1 MASPSANSY
10 REPTS
15 LKRPRSAIFLGWL
28 WPILWLGLLI
38 GSGIVG
44 GWALIWLMRIPPL
57 PECTTISPQSA
68 DGDRIYCAKE
78 QAQSNDAQALVRAID
93 LVAPWPQDHPRYE
106 DALEPLR
113 QASERL
119 LSQAQQ
125 RMQAGDLEA
134 AVDLASQ
141 IPLDTPLRPAA
152 QAAIY
157 RWRQEWA
164 QADTVE
170 TQVQQ
175 AIQRQ
180 QWDQARR
187 SLQTLKT
194 LSSDYWLR
202 DRYQYWGELIDLEQ
216 QAWAQLQ
223 EARRLARQGP
233 PADLKQAIAL
243 AHSIDLRS
251 HAWPAAEV
259 EINRWSE
266 SLLMH
271 AFRRWE
277 LGDVDGAI
285 AAVQAVPPNLN
296 LAPDAQDLIQFGH
309 AQRLASQ
316 AQQQGG
322 FQPTYGQL
330 FQLMEAIRA
339 AEQIPATS
347 PFYDSAQQQLQQW
360 RQQLHDL
367 GQLRAAQTIAALG
380 QIGTYRVA
388 IQQAHQVAPDR
399 PQRQQAQTLI
409 AHWQKQIERIVDRP
423 ILRRAEA
430 LAQAGTIAALKQ
442 AIDQAA
448 QVPQGRALRIPAQ
461 TLIAQWRN
469 QIQII
474 EDQPIL
480 DKALQLAQEN
490 QLRQAIETA
499 QAIQPERALY
509 ERAQNLIQEWTATI
523 QIAEDGPI
531 LQKAKDLAYQGSLTA
546 AINTAAQIGA
556 GRALYDEAQRAI
568 ALWRAEREYIWSLR
582 EAEAEQSAPAA
593 DSNDDTAPESSDS
606 EQ

>member
-10 REPTS
+10 QEPTS
-15 LKRPRSAIFLGWL
+15 LKRPRSSKLLGWI

-57 PECTTISPQSA
+57 PECATISPQST
-68 DGDRIYCAKE
+68 DGDRIYCAKA
-78 QAQSNDAQALVRAID
+78 QAQSSDPQALVGAIE
-93 LVAPWPQDHPRYE
+93 LVATWSQDHPRYE

-119 LSQAQQ
+119 LSKAQQ

-164 QADTVE
+164 AAATVE
-170 TQVQQ
+170 TEVQQ

-180 QWDQARR
+180 QWDQARQ
-187 SLQTLKT
+187 SLQRLKT

-202 DRYQYWGELIDLEQ
+202 DRYQYWVESIDLEQ

-223 EARRLARQGP
+223 EARSLANQGT
-233 PADLKQAIAL
+233 PAELKQAIGL

-251 HAWPAAEV
+251 HAWTSAEV

-277 LGDVDGAI
+277 LGDVEGAI

-316 AQQQGG
+316 AKQQAG

-339 AEQIPATS
+339 AEQIPTTS
-347 PFYDSAQQQLQQW
+347 PFYDSARQQLQQW
-360 RQQLHDL
+360 QQQLQDL
-367 GQLRAAQTIAALG
+367 GQLRAAQSVAALG

-388 IQQAHQVAPDR
+388 IQQAHQVAPER

-409 AHWQKQIERIVDRP
+409 AHWQKQIERIADRP
-423 ILRRAEA
+423 ILRQAEA

-461 TLIAQWRN
+461 TLIAQWR
-469 QIQII
+469 QDIQII
-474 EDQPIL
+474 EDRPIL
-480 DKALQLAQEN
+480 NKAMQLADDN

-499 QAIQPERALY
+499 RTIQPERALH
-509 ERAQNLIQEWTATI
+509 ERAQGLIQEWTTAI

-531 LQKAKDLAYQGSLTA
+531 LQKAKDLAYEGSLTA

-568 ALWRAEREYIWSLR
+568 ALWRAERDYIWSLR
-582 EAEAEQSAPAA
+582 EAAAEQSAAA
-593 DSNDDTAPESSDS
+593 AETTDETAPESSDS
-606 EQ
+606 EP